1 MTALLFTLGVFT
13 FILVLARLKVPLALA
28 ILAGGA
34 AMGLLFGI
42 RGELGGVLLTGAVQP
57 QTIGLAIVTVLLLT
71 VSGAMQAGGQ
81 MQRIVSAAKAIF
93 RRPTLT
99 MAALPALIGMLP
111 MPGGA
116 LFSAP
121 MVASAAGDEKISGGK
136 LSAVNYWFRHIWE
149 HWFPLY
155 PGVITALAL
164 TKLDVGAFIL
174 TQFPLSLCM
183 ITGGLL
189 ILRRIPTNLQTTAP
203 PPRGTYRKLLGGT
216 SSIWMIL
223 LIWAAGRGALYLVP
237 TDRLFGQLA
246 GEIEKY
252 LPLVIGLVASWAW
265 TIHLN
270 RLSARQVG
278 RIVAAWRI
286 WSIVL
291 LVISVMIFQHM
302 LSAVD
307 APARIGE
314 GLTKAHVPFVLVM
327 AALPF
332 IAGMVTG
339 LAVGFVGTS
348 FPIVLALVPP
358 DESIRPYV
366 VLAYAFGHLGQMC
379 SPLHLCHVVS
389 NRFFKT
395 GYGPVYRELLPA
407 AAVAGTLS
415 VAYFLLLKLL
425 L

>member
-1 MTALLFTLGVFT
+1 
-13 FILVLARLKVPLALA
+13 
-28 ILAGGA
+28 
-34 AMGLLFGI
+34 
-42 RGELGGVLLTGAVQP
+42 
-57 QTIGLAIVTVLLLT
+57 
-71 VSGAMQAGGQ
+71 
-81 MQRIVSAAKAIF
+81 
-93 RRPTLT
+93 
-99 MAALPALIGMLP
+99 
-111 MPGGA
+111 
-116 LFSAP
+116 
-121 MVASAAGDEKISGGK
+121 
-136 LSAVNYWFRHIWE
+136 
-149 HWFPLY
+149 
-155 PGVITALAL
+155 
-164 TKLDVGAFIL
+164 
-174 TQFPLSLCM
+174 
-183 ITGGLL
+183 
-189 ILRRIPTNLQTTAP
+189 
-203 PPRGTYRKLLGGT
+203 
-216 SSIWMIL
+216 MIL
-223 LIWAAGRGALYLVP
+223 LIWAAGSRALELVP

-265 TIHLN
+265 TIRVN

-278 RIVAAWRI
+278 QIVAAWRV

-302 LSAVD
+302 LSVVD
-307 APARIGE
+307 APARIGD
-314 GLTKAHVPFVLVM
+314 GLTKARVPLVLVM

-332 IAGMVTG
+332 IAGIVTG

-348 FPIVLALVPP
+348 FPIVLALVPG